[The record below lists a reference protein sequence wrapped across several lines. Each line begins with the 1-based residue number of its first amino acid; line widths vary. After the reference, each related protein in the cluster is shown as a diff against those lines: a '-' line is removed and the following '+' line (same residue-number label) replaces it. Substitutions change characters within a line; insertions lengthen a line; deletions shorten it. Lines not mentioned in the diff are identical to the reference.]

1 MSGVLHGALAS
12 YASPIVTSNL
22 VVHLDGRVS
31 ASYSGSGTTWTNLA
45 GASNTTLVNSPTFNS
60 GNGSFTF
67 NGSNT
72 YATMTRPVAVDFTL
86 SCWFRTATS
95 QGGGADWWQGH
106 GLLDCEMP
114 GDQLDFGMSMSGG
127 RLTFGFGGLTGGPPT
142 WKSIQSAGTYTDNVW
157 RHATATRVSSTGAMV
172 LFVNGTQIVSGT
184 GNQTGTTLNS
194 APNLTI
200 GVLQTMTNYFNGS
213 IGKVMIYDRALSAT
227 EVARNYTATRGLFG
241 V

>member
-1 MSGVLHGALAS
+1 VSGVLHGAIAS
-12 YASPIVTSNL
+12 YASSIVTSNL
-22 VVHLDGRVS
+22 VVHLDGRIS
-31 ASYSGSGTTWTNLA
+31 ASYPGTGTNWANLA
-45 GASNTTLVNSPTFNS
+45 GAGNTTLVNSPAFNAS
-60 GNGSFTF
+60 DGSFTF
-67 NGSNT
+67 NGSN
-72 YATMTRPVAVDFTL
+72 YATMARPVAVDFTL
-86 SCWFRTATS
+86 SCWFKTGAI
-95 QGGGADWWQGH
+95 QGGGGDWWQGC

-114 GDQLDFGMSMSGG
+114 GDQLDFGMSMLGG
-127 RLTFGFGGLTGGPPT
+127 KLTFGFGGLTGGPPT

-172 LFVNGTQIVSGT
+172 LYVNGTQIATGT

-200 GVLQTMTNYFNGS
+200 GCLQTLSNYFDGG
-213 IGKVMIYDRALSAT
+213 IGKVLIYDRALSAT